1 MIRKIAKIFAL
12 VLIVIIFIFSCA
24 DLPGGNDFREI
35 PPLEENH
42 ITCKD
47 FSRKITL
54 FFDKDKDT
62 PFGTRN
68 FHFSVGKDYDFW
80 VLRQG
85 QIFIKDI
92 DLVFDKSFTA
102 EYLFIE
108 DLQGNPVVS
117 ISGVGDGK
125 IGAIEWNR
133 KKDLVPL
140 ISRSIMDSVH
150 EDKFWKVLKLRYKHD
165 EEKMFRNETSLRIFL
180 TIQACGDFTNL
191 SPVLWDR
198 LTMVFWN

>member
-1 MIRKIAKIFAL
+1 VIRRVAKIFTL
-12 VLIVIIFIFSCA
+12 FFIIIMFIFSCA

-35 PPLEENH
+35 PPLDEDD

-54 FFDKDKDT
+54 FFRKDVDAPT
-62 PFGTRN
+62 GTRN

-80 VLRQG
+80 VSRQG
-85 QIFIKDI
+85 RIFIKDI
-92 DLVFDKSFTA
+92 DLVFDKSFAA
-102 EYLFIE
+102 EYLFVE
-108 DLQGNPVVS
+108 DLQGDPIVS

-125 IGAIEWNR
+125 VGTIEWSG
-133 KKDLVPL
+133 KKDLAPL
-140 ISRSIMDSVH
+140 ISRSIMNNIH
-150 EDKFWKVLKLRYKHD
+150 EDKFYKVLKLRYRHD
-165 EEKMFRNETSLRIFL
+165 EKEMFRNETSLKIFL

-198 LTMVFWN
+198 LVMVFWN

>member
-12 VLIVIIFIFSCA
+12 VLIVIMFIFSCA

-54 FFDKDKDT
+54 FFHKDGDI

-68 FHFSVGKDYDFW
+68 FHFSVGEHYDFW
-80 VLRQG
+80 TQRHG

-92 DLVFDKSFTA
+92 DLVFDKSFVA

-108 DLQGNPVVS
+108 DLQGNPIVS
-117 ISGVGDGK
+117 ISGVRDGEVDV
-125 IGAIEWNR
+125 IEWDG

-140 ISRSIMDSVH
+140 ISTSIMDNTH
-150 EDKFWKVLKLRYKHD
+150 KDKFWKVLKLGYKHD
-165 EEKMFRNETSLRIFL
+165 EREMFRNETSLRIFL
-180 TIQACGDFTNL
+180 MIQACGDFTNL